1 MILKGNER
9 GNAGELARH
18 LLKAENEHVE
28 LHELRGFVADD
39 LRGALQEAQATARG
53 TRCRNFLFSL
63 SLNPPDDADVP
74 VAVFETAIEMIEQ
87 RLGLEYQPRAVVF
100 HEKEGRRH
108 AHCVWSRID
117 AQTMTARNLSHYK
130 RKLNDVA
137 RELYLE
143 HGWDLPKG
151 FIDRALRDPL
161 RFSQAEWQQA
171 KRTKQDPRLLK
182 AAIRECWQGSDT
194 REAFE
199 TALRERGFRL
209 AKGDRRGFV
218 LVDWRG
224 ETYSL
229 SRCAGAKTKDLT
241 ARLGEPDTL
250 PSVDAAKAWI
260 AERMTEKLKSWAAEM
275 QARAEKQGLAL
286 AFQREQMVQRHRKL
300 RAELKQTQERRQA
313 EEQRERAAWVPK
325 GVKAVWSWI
334 TGRSRKIRMRN
345 ELDAARCDARDQ
357 AERQEMIARQLHE
370 RRGLQRQIVARRAA
384 QHEAMRDLDRDI
396 TRFMELGAAPE
407 PEPARPARTRKQS
420 RDRSRE
426 QRRGHDH
433 GPELEP

>member
-28 LHELRGFVADD
+28 LHELRGFVSETLA
-39 LRGALQEAQATARG
+39 GALQEAQATARG
-53 TRCRNFLFSL
+53 TRCKNFLFSL
-63 SLNPPDDADVP
+63 SLSPPEQEDVP
-74 VAVFETAIEMIEQ
+74 VEVFETAIEMIEQ
-87 RLGLEYQPRAVVF
+87 RLGLMDQPRAIVF

-117 AQTMTARNLSHYK
+117 AQTMTARNLPHYK
-130 RKLNDVA
+130 RKLNDIA
-137 RELYLE
+137 RDLYLE

-161 RFSQAEWQQA
+161 RFTQAEWQQA

-194 REAFE
+194 RTAFE
-199 TALRERGFRL
+199 GALRDRGFWL

-218 LVDWRG
+218 VVDWRG

-229 SRCAGAKTKDLT
+229 TRCAGVKAKELN
-241 ARLGEPDTL
+241 ARLGDADQL
-250 PSVDAAKAWI
+250 ASVNTVKAWI
-260 AERMTEKLKSWAAEM
+260 AGRMTGKLRDWAAEM

-300 RAELKQTQERRQA
+300 RAELKDSQEQRHAQ
-313 EEQRERAAWVPK
+313 EQRERAARVPK
-325 GVKAVWSWI
+325 GVKAVWGWI
-334 TGRSRKIRMRN
+334 TGRSRKIRMQN
-345 ELDAARCDARDQ
+345 ELEAAKADARDRD
-357 AERQEMIARQLHE
+357 ERQALISCQLSE
-370 RRGLQRQIVARRAA
+370 RRGLQRQIVSRRAA
-384 QHEAMRDLDRDI
+384 QQEAVQ
-396 TRFMELGAAPE
+396 ELGRDVAEFMRLGGKTVPDIAGDFDRPSRR
-407 PEPARPARTRKQS
+407 PARPAHE
-420 RDRSRE
+420 RS
-426 QRRGHDH
+426 HDH
-433 GPELEP
+433 EPDFEP